1 MTLRAG
7 AAGTRIAAWL
17 AVMLS
22 LVMSVVANAA
32 SRDDYA
38 RQWPLTLGQE
48 ESGAYRVLLDE
59 AVSHLDGQRREALF
73 GEILALGLQAW
84 LTGTDRDL
92 FRPLAGQAQFFA
104 VEDGRVHSL

>member
-1 MTLRAG
+1 MTLRTG

-59 AVSHLDGQRREALF
+59 AVYRSASAF
-73 GEILALGLQAW
+73 GTSSPRISS
-84 LTGTDRDL
+84 T
-92 FRPLAGQAQFFA
+92 
-104 VEDGRVHSL
+104 